1 MFLTE
6 LIKKISEI
14 SDVYEDF
21 VLGVISYAKKDS
33 AHVRILNDYL
43 EDNPDLTTS
52 DMVEFI
58 IRQPDFHRYSAA
70 SKQNSL

>member
-1 MFLTE
+1 MTE

-21 VLGVISYAKKDS
+21 VLGVISYAKKDP

-43 EDNPDLTTS
+43 EDTPDLTTS
-52 DMVEFI
+52 DVVEFI

-70 SKQNSL
+70 L